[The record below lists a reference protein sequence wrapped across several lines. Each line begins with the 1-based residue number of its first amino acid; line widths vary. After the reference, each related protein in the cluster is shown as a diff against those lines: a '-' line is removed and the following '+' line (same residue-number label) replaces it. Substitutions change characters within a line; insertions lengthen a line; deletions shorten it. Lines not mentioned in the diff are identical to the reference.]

1 MENNKK
7 TLTGSEWTVM
17 SALWGREPQILSE
30 IIDSIGEKVEW
41 GYPTYSTHL
50 NRLIK
55 KGLVGF
61 RQRGRTKYYFPLVEM
76 DDCIRAESQ
85 SIRERLDEEGAKK
98 LLLCMIR
105 ETKLNKNEQEELKS
119 LIDALAESAEDE

>member
-1 MENNKK
+1 MEEMKR
-7 TLTGSEWTVM
+7 TLTGSEWLLM

-30 IIDSIGEKVEW
+30 IINSLEGKVDW

-50 NRLIK
+50 NRLSK

-61 RQRGRTKYYFPLVEM
+61 HQRGRNKYYYPLVEM
-76 DDCIRAESQ
+76 DDCVRAESR
-85 SIRERLDEEGAKK
+85 SLKERMSEEGAKK

-105 ETKLNKNEQEELKS
+105 ETKLSKDEQEELKS
-119 LIDALAESAEDE
+119 LIDTLAETAEEE